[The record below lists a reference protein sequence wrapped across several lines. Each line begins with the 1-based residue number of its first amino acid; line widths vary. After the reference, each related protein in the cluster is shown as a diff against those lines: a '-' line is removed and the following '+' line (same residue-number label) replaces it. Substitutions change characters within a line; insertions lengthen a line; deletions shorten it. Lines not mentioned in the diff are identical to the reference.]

1 MVVKKKRV
9 ARCQPPDVGATSEAL
24 THGTIKIG
32 PLLKDPLRAS
42 LVARRV
48 GLHERLYARGKITDS
63 QWNWVCRYV
72 VETEVAAGARL
83 GKPELEPAEA
93 WSGPLIYN
101 RQCAAV
107 AFLRRA
113 HERLSGQER
122 QVLIAACVDCETIS
136 ELGLMMG
143 LEWREDENA
152 EAFRKRVEGFVRIV
166 CVRIIAT
173 ASGTLNQKKFFL

>member
-1 MVVKKKRV
+1 MVAKKMR
-9 ARCQPPDVGATSEAL
+9 ATRRQPPDVGATTEAL
-24 THGTIKIG
+24 NHGAIEIG
-32 PLLKDPLRAS
+32 PLLKGPYRATM
-42 LVARRV
+42 VARRV

-83 GKPELEPAEA
+83 GKPELEPVDA

-113 HERLSGQER
+113 HERLTGQER

-136 ELGLMMG
+136 EIGLIMG
-143 LEWREDENA
+143 LEWKEDEDA
-152 EAFRKRVEGFVRIV
+152 EAFRKRIDGFVRVV
-166 CVRIIAT
+166 CVRIIST
-173 ASGTLNQKKFFL
+173 ASGTLNQKK